1 MAIDKIKRRIIG
13 KGRGAVFTPADFL
26 DLGSRASVDQTLSRL
41 TDQGVIRA

>member
-26 DLGSRASVDQTLSRL
+26 DLGSRACVDQTLSRL
-41 TDQGVIRA
+41 TDQA